1 MIMGLV
7 EDDQLAW
14 AIENEIEFYVF
25 EFDRLEKA
33 TELAKKMKK
42 KATIHIEL
50 ETGMN
55 RTGFDQKDIGKITQ
69 FITKN
74 SAYINFK
81 GLCTHYAGA
90 ESITNYYRIKKPPVF
105 TEWFPY

>member
-1 MIMGLV
+1 MRTKY
-7 EDDQLAW
+7 
-14 AIENEIEFYVF
+14 EFYVLVL
-25 EFDRLEKA
+25 ERVEKA
-33 TELAKKMKK
+33 TELAKQMKK
-42 KATIHIEL
+42 KAIIHIEL

-90 ESITNYYRIKKPPVF
+90 ESITNYYRIKKDLHVKLMN
-105 TEWFPY
+105 